1 AAPKAFDI
9 GASAKG
15 IWIAAEP
22 KVGDDYTIYRWTGS
36 TWDSSK
42 GAGLR
47 LDVDAAGNP
56 WVVNNAGHLHAFVG
70 GKWQQFNLPSAASDI
85 AVDTSGAPWMVNKR
99 GELWYFNQDSAHG
112 VDSLKWGKRAQSG
125 SAGAH
130 RGGHTW
136 YLGSKNELYRSP
148 QPANAIANVTSVQ
161 VQESSSAPKP
171 SALSWIAVSGRN
183 VPGTALIA

>member
-47 LDVDAAGNP
+47 LDVDADGNP

-85 AVDTSGAPWMVNKR
+85 AVDISGAPWMATKQ
-99 GELWYFNQDSAHG
+99 GELWQFNKDLRQTNA
-112 VDSLKWGKRAQSG
+112 SLRWQKRAQSA
-125 SAGAH
+125 SAVAQ
-130 RGGHTW
+130 RGGSIW
-136 YLGSKNELYRSP
+136 YLGSK
-148 QPANAIANVTSVQ
+148 
-161 VQESSSAPKP
+161 
-171 SALSWIAVSGRN
+171 
-183 VPGTALIA
+183 